1 MQSVF
6 LFYFA
11 QVFFFASYSLLC
23 RDLVYIYKIQKDF
36 FLSMQNSDF
45 NITKEEV
52 AEFNPPLNWNVCDF

>member
-1 MQSVF
+1 M
-6 LFYFA
+6 
-11 QVFFFASYSLLC
+11 C